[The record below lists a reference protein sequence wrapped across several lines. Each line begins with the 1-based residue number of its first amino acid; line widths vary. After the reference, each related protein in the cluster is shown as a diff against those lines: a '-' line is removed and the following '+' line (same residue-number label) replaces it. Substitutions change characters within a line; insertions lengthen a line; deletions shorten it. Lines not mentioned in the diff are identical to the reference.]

1 MKYLKTKFA
10 KFHYNAVFPRMKGK
24 LSNSINNNPNSILG
38 KKTDSKDSDF
48 ENIFNDD
55 KKMEEETNKKEEVE
69 RKKRLKKAR
78 SLRRI
83 LVKKAKEKKEI
94 LKNAFFRFYR
104 IVIFARFRSE
114 KMKRTFVPNKQNSKE
129 IFEKILSNQNSGKL
143 NSIEAK
149 EKEDLKSKIIEIV
162 KRIVYKADRRK
173 RIIMKRIFRKFY
185 LIKKL
190 ESINNILDSYQAKG
204 KKKKKKK
211 KKIINNI
218 QEIKEKNN

>member
-1 MKYLKTKFA
+1 
-10 KFHYNAVFPRMKGK
+10 
-24 LSNSINNNPNSILG
+24 
-38 KKTDSKDSDF
+38 
-48 ENIFNDD
+48 
-55 KKMEEETNKKEEVE
+55 
-69 RKKRLKKAR
+69 
-78 SLRRI
+78 
-83 LVKKAKEKKEI
+83 
-94 LKNAFFRFYR
+94 
-104 IVIFARFRSE
+104 
-114 KMKRTFVPNKQNSKE
+114 MKRTFVPNKQNSKE

-173 RIIMKRIFRKFY
+173 IIIMKSIFRKFY
-185 LIKKL
+185 LITKL
-190 ESINNILDSYQAKG
+190 ESINNILNSDQAKG